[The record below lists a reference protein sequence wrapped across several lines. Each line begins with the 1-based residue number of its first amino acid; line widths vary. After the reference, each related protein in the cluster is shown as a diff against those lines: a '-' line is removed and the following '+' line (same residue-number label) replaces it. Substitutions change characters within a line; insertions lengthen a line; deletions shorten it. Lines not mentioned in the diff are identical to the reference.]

1 MARWHRQTAA
11 EFVVCEEDGM
21 APHWENLS
29 DPVFDHAANRPDA
42 RALIDGPAVL
52 TYRELAELVAKASV
66 YLRGLGI
73 GIGERVGVS
82 LSGGADHVILVL
94 ALLRVGATL
103 TELHYNASSPPDPA
117 LLERFGVSRV
127 FIEANSPAPASVP
140 STRMATDWRAL
151 VSRQAGDYRTGA
163 KADALQILSLSSG
176 STGIPKGVLTT
187 HRLIFDRHHAYEE
200 TLGDSG
206 IYAPDRL
213 ANFLITASIAYMVF
227 LRRVLA
233 QFFAGGPVILM
244 PEYAHP
250 IDFIKAIAAWDNAAL
265 GATPNM
271 CRAFIAAAPADA
283 PLFPRVRAL
292 VSVGMPLYP
301 EEKRA
306 IVRRVTPNF
315 YDSYGASGIGSIS
328 CLLPRDIEAKAAS
341 VGRAVSG
348 VELEIVDRAG
358 VACPAG
364 TIGRLRCR
372 GKTNAQAFLS
382 LGEMN
387 ENERL
392 ADGWY
397 YPGEVGYL
405 DQDGFLF
412 LKGRATDLIRRSGVE
427 IFPSEIEEA
436 LATHPAVREVAVVGL
451 PSAAHGEEL
460 VAVVISSSSDS
471 HAELAAHCRARLAPE
486 KWPDR
491 IFYAASLPV
500 TSGGKPDRTQ
510 LRAIVLAQIGRQAQG
525 VPPAPAP

>member
-1 MARWHRQTAA
+1 
-11 EFVVCEEDGM
+11 M

-29 DPVFDHAANRPDA
+29 DPIFDHAANRPDA
-42 RALIDGPAVL
+42 RAVIDGPTVL
-52 TYRELAELVAKASV
+52 TYGDLAELVGKASV
-66 YLRGLGI
+66 HLHGI
-73 GIGERVGVS
+73 GVGVGERVGVN
-82 LSGGADHVILVL
+82 LSSGVDHVILVL

-103 TELHYNASSPPDPA
+103 SELHYSASAADPA
-117 LLERFGVSRV
+117 LLGRFGISRV
-127 FIEANSPAPASVP
+127 FIEADTAAPASVQ
-140 STRMATDWRAL
+140 SMRIGTDWRAL
-151 VSRQAGDYRTGA
+151 VSRQSGDYRTGA
-163 KADALQILSLSSG
+163 KADELQILSLSSG
-176 STGIPKGVLTT
+176 STGTPKGVVTT
-187 HRLIFDRHHAYEE
+187 QRLIFDRHNAYDE

-213 ANFLITASIAYMVF
+213 ANFLITASIAHMAF
-227 LRRVLA
+227 LRRALA
-233 QFFAGGPVILM
+233 QFFAGGPVVLM

-292 VSVGMPLYP
+292 VSIGMPLYP

-341 VGRAVSG
+341 VGRAVTG
-348 VELEIVDRAG
+348 VEMEIVDSRGA
-358 VACPAG
+358 ACPAG

-372 GKTNAQAFLS
+372 GKTNAKAFLS
-382 LGEMN
+382 LGETN

-397 YPGEVGYL
+397 YPGEIGYL
-405 DQDGFLF
+405 DHDGFLF
-412 LKGRATDLIRRSGVE
+412 LKGRAAELIRRSGVE
-427 IFPSEIEEA
+427 ILPSEIEEA
-436 LATHPAVREVAVVGL
+436 IAAHPAVREVAVVGL
-451 PSAAHGEEL
+451 PSASLGEEL
-460 VAVVISSSSDS
+460 VAVVVANGSES
-471 HAELAAHCRARLAPE
+471 HADLVGHCRARLAPE

-491 IFYAASLPV
+491 IFFAASLPV
-500 TSGGKPDRTQ
+500 MIGGKPDRAQ
-510 LRAIVLAQIGRQAQG
+510 LRAIVLEQFGRQAQG
-525 VPPAPAP
+525 APPARKA